1 MSPKRSAF
9 SPCSDKRGYSPVTKF
24 SYNKQS
30 LSSLHLFKAPIIFSP
45 MAKPTMKAPAR
56 PSPVAPRKRSAHDRA
71 EVTESMEDYL
81 ECIFDLESTKGYAC
95 VSDVAEALR
104 LNRAST
110 SIMVKRLG
118 QLGFL
123 RYEPYRGFA
132 LTAEGI
138 RVAEKIRK
146 RHAMLAELFQL
157 MGLDQR
163 DHLSDIE
170 GLEHHLSERAFRRFA
185 ELAAHLRQHPFSRP
199 AAPNRSLPS

>member
-1 MSPKRSAF
+1 MARPTAKTPARS
-9 SPCSDKRGYSPVTKF
+9 
-24 SYNKQS
+24 
-30 LSSLHLFKAPIIFSP
+30 SP
-45 MAKPTMKAPAR
+45 M
-56 PSPVAPRKRSAHDRA
+56 APRKRSAHDRA
-71 EVTESMEDYL
+71 GVTESMEDYL

-118 QLGFL
+118 KLGFL

-132 LTAEGI
+132 LTPEGS

-146 RHAMLAELFQL
+146 RHAMLADLFHL
-157 MGLDQR
+157 MGLDHR

-185 ELAAHLRQHPFSRP
+185 ELAAHLRHHPFPRH
-199 AAPNRSLPS
+199 AAANRSSPPA

>member
-1 MSPKRSAF
+1 
-9 SPCSDKRGYSPVTKF
+9 
-24 SYNKQS
+24 
-30 LSSLHLFKAPIIFSP
+30 
-45 MAKPTMKAPAR
+45 MARLTAKTPPHAGET
-56 PSPVAPRKRSAHDRA
+56 APRKRSAHDRA
-71 EVTESMEDYL
+71 GVTESMEDYL

-118 QLGFL
+118 KLGFL

-132 LTAEGI
+132 LTPEGS

-146 RHAMLAELFQL
+146 RHAMLADLFHL
-157 MGLDQR
+157 MGLDHR

-185 ELAAHLRQHPFSRP
+185 ELATHLRQHPFLRP
-199 AAPNRSLPS
+199 GASNRPSSPA

>member
-1 MSPKRSAF
+1 MARS
-9 SPCSDKRGYSPVTKF
+9 T
-24 SYNKQS
+24 
-30 LSSLHLFKAPIIFSP
+30 
-45 MAKPTMKAPAR
+45 AKTPAR
-56 PSPVAPRKRSAHDRA
+56 TNPGNPIAPRKRSAHDRA
-71 EVTESMEDYL
+71 GVTESMEDYL

-118 QLGFL
+118 KLGYL

-132 LTAEGI
+132 LTPEGT

-146 RHAMLAELFQL
+146 RHAMLADLFQL
-157 MGLDQR
+157 MGLDHR

-170 GLEHHLSERAFRRFA
+170 GIEHHLSERAFRRFA
-185 ELAAHLRQHPFSRP
+185 ELAAHLRQHPFPRA
-199 AAPNRSLPS
+199 AAPGRSSDPP

>member
-1 MSPKRSAF
+1 MARAAAKMP
-9 SPCSDKRGYSPVTKF
+9 PPVPLET
-24 SYNKQS
+24 
-30 LSSLHLFKAPIIFSP
+30 
-45 MAKPTMKAPAR
+45 
-56 PSPVAPRKRSAHDRA
+56 PRKRSAHDRSV
-71 EVTESMEDYL
+71 VTESMEDYL
-81 ECIFDLESTKGYAC
+81 ECIFDLESRKGYAC

-118 QLGFL
+118 KLGFL
-123 RYEPYRGFA
+123 RSEPSRGFA
-132 LTAEGI
+132 LSPEGT

-146 RHAMLAELFQL
+146 RHAMLADLFQL

-185 ELAAHLRQHPFSRP
+185 ELATHLRHHPIPR
-199 AAPNRSLPS
+199 AGAK